1 MKKWLYG
8 LFGLLLFL
16 VFVPKAASAQNKI
29 NSIHIDVELHE
40 DGSATIRETR
50 QMETDEHTELY
61 IVLENMRDTDLLDFS
76 VGGFTEKKTGT

>member
-16 VFVPKAASAQNKI
+16 VFVPKVASAQNKI

-40 DGSATIRETR
+40 DG
-50 QMETDEHTELY
+50 
-61 IVLENMRDTDLLDFS
+61 
-76 VGGFTEKKTGT
+76 